1 MQSITGHLWEKGPSV
16 SVCFNYLVLENH
28 DFLKILIPLP
38 FQSII
43 APWIAKRRTPRIKQQ
58 CINIGSGPTILR
70 WSELQGEGMAALLDE
85 LHPATAPHELRR
97 ISPRTTYRGRDRT
110 AHEGGRRQT
119 SDSLYAV
126 PQI

>member
-1 MQSITGHLWEKGPSV
+1 MQSVTGHLPTGPFV
-16 SVCFNYLVLENH
+16 TVCFNFLVRAERESSCRDAQYGRAIHRMSWNH
-28 DFLKILIPLP
+28 DFLKNPIPLP

-58 CINIGSGPTILR
+58 YINIGGGSTIL
-70 WSELQGEGMAALLDE
+70 
-85 LHPATAPHELRR
+85 PTAPHEVRR
-97 ISPRTTYRGRDRT
+97 ISPRATCRGRDRT